1 MEEWLAINPT
11 LCHLIFCPRDNGELL
26 SLSLRLVTGVIVPN
40 PWSIRIFFYTF
51 KRCWQFKRDIN
62 VWGAS
67 DERNTPPLKKKS
79 FYNWLS
85 SINIYFFLLRFIFF
99 LKNSKWAIILASI
112 FHLQFYVLKI
122 NCNILI
128 K

>member
-1 MEEWLAINPT
+1 MSEAPVMRE
-11 LCHLIFCPRDNGELL
+11 
-26 SLSLRLVTGVIVPN
+26 
-40 PWSIRIFFYTF
+40 
-51 KRCWQFKRDIN
+51 
-62 VWGAS
+62 
-67 DERNTPPLKKKS
+67 TPPPLKKS

-128 K
+128 NKLKYIVGIVISWLQSLQKLDKFDL